1 MVDRGGPRGVVSARV
16 FAPGPFV
23 VGTPAVLDSDAAHH
37 LRVRRIAVGAPVT
50 LLDGA
55 GAVAEGTLAGLTRGG
70 ALVAVANVR
79 RVGPLPPVHLLAPIA
94 DRDRMLWL
102 AEKATELGVS
112 SWSAV
117 RWRRSLG
124 VAPRGEGD
132 AFRAKVAA
140 RMRSALEQCGGPWL
154 PEVRPELD
162 PGDAAA
168 DAAAGTRYL
177 LVAGAPAMFGLR
189 PRGPVTIALGPEG
202 GIDDEEVA
210 VLTAAGFVPVSVAA
224 HVLRFE
230 TAGVAAITLARAQLA
245 DGRAG

>member
-1 MVDRGGPRGVVSARV
+1 MSARV

-23 VGTPAVLDSDAAHH
+23 VGTPAVLDVDAAHH
-37 LRVRRIAVGAPVT
+37 LRVRRVAVGAPVT
-50 LLDGA
+50 LLDGS
-55 GAVAEGTLAGLTRGG
+55 GAIADGSLAGLTRGG
-70 ALVAVANVR
+70 ALVAVAAVR

-102 AEKATELGVS
+102 AEKATELGVT
-112 SWSAV
+112 SWSAL

-140 RMRSALEQCGGPWL
+140 RVRSALEQSGGPWL
-154 PEVRPELD
+154 PEVRSESD
-162 PGDAAA
+162 PADAAA
-168 DAAAGTRYL
+168 GAEAGTRYL
-177 LVAGAPAMFGLR
+177 LVAGAPPMLGTR

-202 GIDDEEVA
+202 GIDEEEVA
-210 VLTAAGFVPVSVAA
+210 LFTAAGFVPVSVAA

-230 TAGVAAITLARAQLA
+230 TAGVAALTLARAMLA
-245 DGRAG
+245 VGGRVG